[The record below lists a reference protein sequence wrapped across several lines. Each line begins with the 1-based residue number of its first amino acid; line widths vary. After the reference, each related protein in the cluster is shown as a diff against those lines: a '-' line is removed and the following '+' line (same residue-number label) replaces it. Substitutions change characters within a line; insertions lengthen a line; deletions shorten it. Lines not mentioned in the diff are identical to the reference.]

1 MVTRRSRAA
10 LITLTIF
17 TLGISGSSAHADVK
31 PTPSPAPIL
40 SPADQYAEAM
50 QQFKIDMKEYQDA
63 RVVREQQLRIILR
76 DFNRALRKATED
88 ALLAGKSAGSK
99 AALAAAR
106 ATAATERDEAVALLG
121 PEPVAPTPPAKP
133 MRIAK
138 SFAPSQKPAKKN

>member
-1 MVTRRSRAA
+1 MVTRRLRAT

-17 TLGISGSSAHADVK
+17 SLGISGSSANAEVK

-40 SPADQYAEAM
+40 SPTEQYAEAM
-50 QQFKIDMKEYQDA
+50 QQFKIDMREYQDA

-76 DFNRALRKATED
+76 NFNRALRKAAED

-106 ATAATERDEAVALLG
+106 ASAANERDEAVALLG
-121 PEPVAPTPPAKP
+121 PEPVAPTPPVKP
-133 MRIAK
+133 MKMAK
-138 SFAPSQKPAKKN
+138 SFAPSQKPGKKN

>member
-17 TLGISGSSAHADVK
+17 TLGISSSSAHADVK
-31 PTPSPAPIL
+31 PSPAPLL

-50 QQFKIDMKEYQDA
+50 QQFKIDLKEYQDA

-76 DFNRALRKATED
+76 DFNRALRKAAED

-106 ATAATERDEAVALLG
+106 AAAANERDEAVALLG
-121 PEPVAPTPPAKP
+121 PEPVAPTPPVKP
-133 MRIAK
+133 MKMAK
-138 SFAPSQKPAKKN
+138 SFAPSQKPGKKN